1 MYYKMTVLVDEDSL
15 KEYLSDYGCRDEEE
29 IEEMTRDEL
38 QSESLECVQG
48 ILSNELSDFMV
59 IDKNSLVYG
68 DVEVYEPTPNN
79 LDYVLRGI

>member
-1 MYYKMTVLVDEDSL
+1 MTVLVDEDSL

-68 DVEVYEPTPNN
+68 DVEVYEPAPNN
-79 LDYVLRGI
+79 LNYIFRGI